1 LVGQTFRMAGFSK
14 LSKVVRWP
22 VLGITALA
30 LHGAVLGVGLLN
42 TRAPL
47 ELEPQV
53 APIEFSISLAATDA
67 AREVAAPAT
76 PQLPARPAAAAALR
90 PHQPAE
96 RRPEHHHK
104 PARSE
109 KVPPAPTVVSPG
121 EATSASL
128 PRPAVAISKAVA
140 ALRAPTTGDGAAS
153 SLAASVT
160 GRTVAAGADAETDAR
175 GSTLAAKPRLLS
187 AASACH
193 GVISQAVFGS
203 PTKVT
208 IVVRVGTDGAAAPT
222 DVRAEGHGDTR
233 RLNRAAL
240 ECTRR
245 LRFSPARNAR
255 GEQVTASSVLRL
267 TISNHYSAHAPV
279 VPVRREGH
287 I

>member
-1 LVGQTFRMAGFSK
+1 MVGQTFRMAGFSK

-22 VLGITALA
+22 VLGITAVA
-30 LHGAVLGVGLLN
+30 MHGAVLGVGLMN
-42 TRAPL
+42 SRARL

-76 PQLPARPAAAAALR
+76 PQLPARPAAAAALH

-96 RRPEHHHK
+96 RHHK

-109 KVPPAPTVVSPG
+109 KVPPAPTAVSPG
-121 EATSASL
+121 EAASASL

-267 TISNHYSAHAPV
+267 TISSHYSAHAPV
-279 VPVRREGH
+279 IPVRREGR